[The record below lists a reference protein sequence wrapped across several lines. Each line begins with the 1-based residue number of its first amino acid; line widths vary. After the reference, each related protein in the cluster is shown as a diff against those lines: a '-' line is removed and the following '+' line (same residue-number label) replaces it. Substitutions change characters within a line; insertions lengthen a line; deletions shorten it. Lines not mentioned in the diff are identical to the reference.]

1 MESNRTINNTMPGLS
16 DLSFL
21 PALADMEGRYA
32 QGGIYPE
39 EDELASALCLVNLM
53 ISRNRIFRNEPSA
66 GRAEMRLIPEGTGNA
81 DL

>member
-1 MESNRTINNTMPGLS
+1 MENDRIINNTMPGLS
-16 DLSFL
+16 DLPFL

-66 GRAEMRLIPEGTGNA
+66 GRAAQQIKEF
-81 DL
+81 